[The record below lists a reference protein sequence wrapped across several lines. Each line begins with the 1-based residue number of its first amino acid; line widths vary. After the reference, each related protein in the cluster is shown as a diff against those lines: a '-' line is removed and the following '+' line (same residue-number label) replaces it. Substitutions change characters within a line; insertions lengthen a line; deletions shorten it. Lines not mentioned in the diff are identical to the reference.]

1 MPLPSANGHE
11 SVQIAGDSEGQ
22 VSLACC
28 SPWGHKESDMTQQL
42 NNNNTNE
49 KKPGIMI
56 LILNT
61 AGLKV
66 RKVLGIKKGNT

>member
-1 MPLPSANGHE
+1 M
-11 SVQIAGDSEGQ
+11 I
-22 VSLACC
+22 
-28 SPWGHKESDMTQQL
+28 QQL
-42 NNNNTNE
+42 NNKNNINE

-66 RKVLGIKKGNT
+66 RKVLGIKKGIIQ